1 MGNNILAA
9 QKQMA
14 YGDLS
19 EITDRQLI
27 EATFRQ
33 LQEVRE
39 WQDRCT
45 AIVEDIGA
53 KAQALLDNPM
63 VKAFVE
69 SQSGM
74 FGL

>member
-1 MGNNILAA
+1 MAAEVIPGSDEVTLA
-9 QKQMA
+9 
-14 YGDLS
+14 DVL
-19 EITDRQLI
+19 RL
-27 EATFRQ
+27 

-45 AIVEDIGA
+45 VIVEDMGA